1 MLEWLSSCR
10 AVTWLLLLLV
20 LSTLCTAHGQ
30 ADPVP
35 RHTRGRRH
43 LKIPRLSKHSP
54 QDDLGK
60 PQPQQ
65 AAEVS
70 SITQADQEEEEK
82 EPERPKRERVFGA
95 T

>member
-1 MLEWLSSCR
+1 MARLLCR
-10 AVTWLLLLLV
+10 AVIWLLLALV
-20 LSTLCTAHGQ
+20 LTTLCTLNAQ

-35 RHTRGRRH
+35 KHTRGRRH

-54 QDDLGK
+54 QDEEK

-65 AAEVS
+65 AEAS
-70 SITQADQEEEEK
+70 STTQADQVEEEK
-82 EPERPKRERVFGA
+82 PEKPKRERVFGA